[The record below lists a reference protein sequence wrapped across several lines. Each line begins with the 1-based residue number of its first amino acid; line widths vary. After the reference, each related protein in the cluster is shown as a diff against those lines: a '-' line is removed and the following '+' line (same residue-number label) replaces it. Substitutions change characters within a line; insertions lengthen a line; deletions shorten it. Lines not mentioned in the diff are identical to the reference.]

1 MKKLVR
7 PSKISGTVVAP
18 PSKSVAQ
25 RAIALASM
33 AKGQSEIYNIGNSSD
48 CLAAIGIC
56 KSLGTFVEG
65 DGSKLIING
74 GIKAPKEPL
83 NCGESGFGARVFSSI
98 VATLKSEVV
107 LTGEGSLQSRPMQ
120 MVSDALVQLGAT
132 CVTNSGFLPI
142 KVKGPIQGGNVIV
155 DGSVSSQVL
164 SGLLMAAPLSE
175 ASVKITVRN
184 LKSIPYVLLT
194 IDMMKTFGVSV
205 ENVNNMEFCVRVPQQ
220 YSPVK
225 YDVEGDWS
233 SAAFMLVA
241 GAIAGE
247 VEVKNLNPDSY
258 QADRE
263 IVKALQLAGAQVL
276 VKDNSVLI
284 SKDRLVGFNFDAT
297 HCPDLFPPLVALASQ
312 CVGESK
318 ITGTSRLQAK
328 ESNRTA
334 ALVKEFGKMGV
345 EISVQNDSMFI
356 RGGKINAASVDSHN
370 DHRIAMA
377 CAIAAINADAPI
389 FIENADVVT
398 KSFPDF
404 FEQLNQIQC

>member
-1 MKKLVR
+1 
-7 PSKISGTVVAP
+7 
-18 PSKSVAQ
+18 
-25 RAIALASM
+25 
-33 AKGQSEIYNIGNSSD
+33 
-48 CLAAIGIC
+48 
-56 KSLGTFVEG
+56 
-65 DGSKLIING
+65 
-74 GIKAPKEPL
+74 
-83 NCGESGFGARVFSSI
+83 
-98 VATLKSEVV
+98 
-107 LTGEGSLQSRPMQ
+107 
-120 MVSDALVQLGAT
+120 
-132 CVTNSGFLPI
+132 
-142 KVKGPIQGGNVIV
+142 
-155 DGSVSSQVL
+155 
-164 SGLLMAAPLSE
+164 MAAPLSE

-263 IVKALQLAGAQVL
+263 VVKALQLAGVQVL

-345 EISVQNDSMFI
+345 EISVQNDAMFVC
-356 RGGKINAASVDSHN
+356 GGKINAASVDSHN